1 MPTPIDSAI
10 GSPTPAATPTTIA
23 TPSPTVTPTNT
34 LSPPQPA
41 LSPTPDS
48 FAEGMK
54 RVLEAAGS
62 GFLELRGKLINV
74 ENGTGS
80 YPLFKLRKLYQG
92 TFAFGGAS
100 GAELEEVYY
109 INDHQPAYN
118 YHLYFQSL
126 TTKDSIDRYVD
137 LRLRLSQLFQ
147 GFQHTYGDRY
157 DAWARADPLKTAILL
172 NIQESPGSLQ
182 IQVHAAFDSPQW

>member
-1 MPTPIDSAI
+1 
-10 GSPTPAATPTTIA
+10 
-23 TPSPTVTPTNT
+23 
-34 LSPPQPA
+34 
-41 LSPTPDS
+41 
-48 FAEGMK
+48 MK
-54 RVLEAAGS
+54 RVLQAAAS

-80 YPLFKLRKLYQG
+80 YPLFKSRKLYQG
-92 TFAFGGAS
+92 TFVFGGAS

-109 INDHQPAYN
+109 SNERQPAYN
-118 YHLYFQSL
+118 YHLYFQMLSSNA
-126 TTKDSIDRYVD
+126 SIERYVD

-147 GFQHTYGDRY
+147 GFEHTYGDRY

-172 NIQESPGSLQ
+172 NMQQSPGSLQ

>member
-1 MPTPIDSAI
+1 MPPNA
-10 GSPTPAATPTTIA
+10 
-23 TPSPTVTPTNT
+23 PSPP
-34 LSPPQPA
+34 SPA
-41 LSPTPDS
+41 LSPTPDT

-54 RVLEAAGS
+54 RVLQAAGS

-92 TFAFGGAS
+92 TFVFGGAS

-109 INDHQPAYN
+109 NTDHQPAYN

-126 TTKDSIDRYVD
+126 STKDSIDRYVD
-137 LRLRLSQLFQ
+137 LRLRLNELFQ

-172 NIQESPGSLQ
+172 NMQELPGSLQ
-182 IQVHAAFDSPQW
+182 IQIHATSDSPQW